1 MLNNIVQRHMRLKPL
16 TETEITI
23 IRSATKLFL
32 KNGYTH
38 TTFKMIEEDSGVR
51 VGTITYHFRSK
62 EDILHILI
70 EEMMDYHAKI
80 LENMHEEKQSE
91 LMAYAIEITAQI
103 ALCENDRNAW
113 DLYYSS
119 YNLPV
124 IYDYIKSWAAEK
136 NYNLFK
142 ERLPEWTE
150 HNFREKEVIAS
161 GIEFAALKTFCDR
174 NFTLDKKIALCLDSM
189 MMLYE
194 VPKQER
200 QEVIEKI
207 LAMDYETIAKDMF
220 EKFVNRLDTNKN
232 SP

>member
-32 KNGYTH
+32 QNGYTD
-38 TTFKMIEEDSGVR
+38 TTFKMIEEDSGVK

-70 EEMMDYHAKI
+70 EEMMNYHAEI
-80 LENMHEEKQSE
+80 LEGMHKKHEQP
-91 LMAYAIEITAQI
+91 LVAYATEVTAQI
-103 ALCENDRNAW
+103 ALCENNRKAW

-119 YNLPV
+119 YSLPM
-124 IYDYIKSWAAEK
+124 IYDYIKGWAAEK

-142 ERLPEWTE
+142 ERLPAWTE
-150 HNFREKEVIAS
+150 HDFREKEVIAS
-161 GIEFAALKTFCDR
+161 GIEFAALKTLCDR
-174 NFTLDKKIALCLDSM
+174 SFTLDKKITLCLDSM

-200 QEVIEKI
+200 QKVIETI
-207 LAMDYETIAKDMF
+207 LAMDYEAIAKEMF
-220 EKFVNRLDTNKN
+220 EKFVNRLDTNQK
-232 SP
+232 S